1 MSRANYDKD
10 IESGEHCW
18 QDLRVETG
26 FGSYEEY
33 LKACN
38 AGYFGFYSLLSAFSD
53 RSRQKRARVT
63 GVSSCSIIDLTE
75 QSDSTFKQTV
85 QDFDEPETSSSAILY
100 AVRHP
105 PASVNVRILLWW
117 VSDLD
122 PLTPDLLN
130 ICGLALR
137 IRPEFFEALDQRA
150 DRASTHWL
158 RRNIDLPSQ
167 STSMAL
173 GNQMIT
179 TARDYKA
186 TKINMPPVV
195 VVVGWDDLHWGVEKN
210 NLAGSPPSIL
220 RSFETLQ
227 SLPFSL
233 AQANKSEPQMKL
245 PREESIF
252 KRTQLY
258 ARCLEEAL
266 KRARGPGFPEVK
278 ITVLCILALL
288 ELDARHIQAK
298 VFSLRRVLIAAQW
311 SHVDDS
317 LKNERFLLRRH
328 IEDSEAGQKQFLQ
341 FILSTEQ
348 CSMVSDERYLN
359 TNRLWMDAMTEARL
373 LELEVRDSM
382 QLQVREASLRE
393 SKKSIELSTSQIQ
406 ESKRGEKTYIPSL
419 LFTNDLLVKICK
431 VKARPNLQS

>member
-1 MSRANYDKD
+1 MSREEYDKD
-10 IESGEHCW
+10 TENGEHCW
-18 QDLRVETG
+18 QDLRAETG

-38 AGYFGFYSLLSAFSD
+38 AGYFGFYDLLSAFSD
-53 RSRQKRARVT
+53 RPRQERAGVT
-63 GVSSCSIIDLTE
+63 GVSSCSIIALTE
-75 QSDSTFKQTV
+75 QSDSTFKQTL
-85 QDFDEPETSSSAILY
+85 QDFDDPGTSLSAILY

-105 PASVNVRILLWW
+105 SASVKVRILLWW
-117 VSDLD
+117 VSDLK
-122 PLTPDLLN
+122 PLTPGLLN

-137 IRPEFFEALDQRA
+137 IRPEFFEALLQRA
-150 DRASTHWL
+150 DRRSIHWL
-158 RRNIDLPSQ
+158 RRKFEVPFQPI
-167 STSMAL
+167 SMAL

-179 TARDYKA
+179 VARDYKA
-186 TKINMPPVV
+186 TKINMPPVL
-195 VVVGWDDLHWGVEKN
+195 VVVGWDDLHWGVEKKK
-210 NLAGSPPSIL
+210 LAGSPPSIL
-220 RSFETLQ
+220 RSFESLK

-266 KRARGPGFPEVK
+266 KRARSPSFPEVK
-278 ITVLCILALL
+278 ITVMCILALL

-298 VFSLRRVLIAAQW
+298 TFSLRGVLVAAQW
-311 SHVDDS
+311 CDVDDS
-317 LKNERFLLRRH
+317 LKNERILLRRH

-359 TNRLWMDAMTEARL
+359 TNRLWMNAMEEARQ
-373 LELEVRDSM
+373 LELEVRDNM
-382 QLQVREASLRE
+382 QLQVGEASLRE

-431 VKARPNLQS
+431 VMARPDLQS